1 MCEPNP
7 VRKALERYTIQQIES
22 ARDTARA
29 HAREADN
36 PQLADMFSQ
45 VAAECDAEVNAR
57 LLTVLT
63 NSVLKESQEQTRQM
77 RELVSQM
84 TS

>member
-1 MCEPNP
+1 MCEPNR
-7 VRKALERYTIQQIES
+7 VRVALAKVSLKQVES

-29 HAREADN
+29 RARETDN
-36 PQLADMFSQ
+36 PQLAGMFNQ
-45 VAAECDAEVNAR
+45 VADECDAEVSAR

-63 NSVLKESQEQTRQM
+63 NSILKESQELTRQM
-77 RELVSQM
+77 TELVTQM